1 MARTVDPARH
11 AARRMLIIDAALT
24 RFAADGYEATT
35 TAAIC
40 AEAGIGSGTF
50 FHYFPTKA
58 DVLLGILELGT
69 AETTAWFGEQ
79 SGREDA
85 VGVLLDWI
93 DQTTEDFSDRRI
105 AGFVRAV
112 GTVMSRPEF
121 AAALTADDQATRTGL
136 LGWVELAQRQ
146 GGIRTDLDATRLT
159 SWLTVLTD
167 GFADRIATDDGFTAN
182 AEGPVLRDAVR
193 RLLTPEPAMA
203 PEPRET

>member
-11 AARRMLIIDAALT
+11 AARRMQIIDAALT

-40 AEAGIGSGTF
+40 AEAGIGSGTL

-69 AETTAWFGEQ
+69 AETVEWFADQ

-93 DQTTEDFSDRRI
+93 DQTIEDFSDRRI

-112 GTVMSRPEF
+112 GAVMSHPEF
-121 AAALTADDQATRTGL
+121 AAALAADDQTTRIGL
-136 LGWVELAQRQ
+136 LGWVELAQHR
-146 GGIRTDLDATRLT
+146 GSIRTDLDAARLT
-159 SWLTVLTD
+159 SWLTVVTD
-167 GFADRIATDDGFTAN
+167 GFADRIATDDGFTAI

-193 RLLTPEPAMA
+193 RLLA
-203 PEPRET
+203 PEPGSQALKE

>member
-1 MARTVDPARH
+1 MPRTVDPARH
-11 AARRMLIIDAALT
+11 AARRLPIIDAALT

-40 AEAGIGSGTF
+40 TQARIGSGTF

-69 AETTAWFGEQ
+69 AETTAWFAEQ

-85 VGVLLDWI
+85 ADVLRDWI
-93 DQTTEDFSDRRI
+93 DKTIEDFSDRRI

-112 GTVMSRPEF
+112 GAVMSRPEF
-121 AAALTADDQATRTGL
+121 AEALAADDRATRTGL

-146 GGIRTDLDATRLT
+146 GSIRTDLDAARLT
-159 SWLTVLTD
+159 SWLCVLTD
-167 GFADRIATDDGFTAN
+167 GFADRIATDDSFTAIT
-182 AEGPVLRDAVR
+182 EGKILRDATR
-193 RLLTPEPAMA
+193 RLLAREPDVSAA
-203 PEPRET
+203 EPR

>member
-1 MARTVDPARH
+1 MATVPRTVDPARH
-11 AARRMLIIDAALT
+11 AARRLGIIDAALT

-35 TAAIC
+35 TASIC

-69 AETTAWFGEQ
+69 AETTAWFAEQ

-85 VGVLLDWI
+85 AGVLHDWI
-93 DQTTEDFSDRRI
+93 DKTIEDFSDRRI

-112 GTVMSRPEF
+112 GAVMSRPEF
-121 AAALTADDQATRTGL
+121 AAALTADDRATRAGL

-146 GGIRTDLDATRLT
+146 GRIRVDLDAPRLT

-167 GFADRIATDDGFTAN
+167 GFADRIATDDGFTAV
-182 AEGPVLRDAVR
+182 AEGAMLRDAAH
-193 RLLTPEPAMA
+193 RLLA
-203 PEPRET
+203 PGSDE